1 MRDEGVMANQDT
13 QTELAHTSD
22 RYTAVFLDQLFSQAE
37 QRIDYPMA
45 RTAFEIM
52 EARDQAE
59 FEARLKSLEA
69 NFKRE
74 TKRIQGLYRDAH
86 QGVMSSLKM
95 FRTKPLNKSL
105 PALLVAQEQ
114 VEQAIQALQEWLSKV
129 REAGWERKLEEL
141 EGYAVELEDHRDA
154 VRAAQE
160 TIRRTRIGL
169 VAYLWPM
176 VLPGMPPEQP
186 GETPPQLAFDRSDLP
201 IERQRHIL
209 EEIWVTCDE
218 LLYAHPGHEQARVWR
233 EWKTLVQKAWLD
245 TRLGIPLKRPAWLER
260 VTTRLS
266 GLALRIRLLRMRRK
280 PGEEPESAEEEAEE
294 EFPGSAEE

>member
-1 MRDEGVMANQDT
+1 MGTMANQEIR
-13 QTELAHTSD
+13 TELTMISD

-52 EARDQAE
+52 ETKDQAE
-59 FEARLKSLEA
+59 FEARLKSLET

-74 TKRIQGLYRDAH
+74 TKRIEGLYRDARH
-86 QGVMSSLKM
+86 GVRSSLKV
-95 FRTKPLNKSL
+95 FRTKPLYKSL

-129 REAGWERKLEEL
+129 REAGWERMLEEL
-141 EGYAVELEDHRDA
+141 QSYAVELENHREA

-160 TIRRTRIGL
+160 KIRRTRVGL

-186 GETPPQLAFDRSDLP
+186 DEAPPQLAFNRSDLP

-218 LLYAHPGHEQARVWR
+218 LLYAHPGDEQVRVWR
-233 EWKTLVQKAWLD
+233 EWKTRAQKAWLD
-245 TRLGIPLKRPAWLER
+245 TRLGIPLVRPAWLER
-260 VTTRLS
+260 ISTRLS
-266 GLALRIRLLRMRRK
+266 SLILRMRLLRAGRK
-280 PGEEPESAEEEAEE
+280 SGGGPEAAEEESEEGLPPPAEE
-294 EFPGSAEE
+294 